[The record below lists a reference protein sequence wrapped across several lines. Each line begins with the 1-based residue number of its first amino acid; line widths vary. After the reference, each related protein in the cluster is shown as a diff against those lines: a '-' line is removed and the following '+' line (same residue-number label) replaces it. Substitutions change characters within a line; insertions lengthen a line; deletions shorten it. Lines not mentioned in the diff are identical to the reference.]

1 MSTEKDVVSLA
12 LTSDETDIVLAMAA
26 RWDFPGRSNIRGQD
40 ERAKMLATDATV
52 GMVGQYAAH
61 KYHFGAA
68 AREKFLVSRW
78 HANQHKF
85 QSDGGY
91 DIDALNVD
99 IKSTLRRNPEKQLLS
114 YNLLVRPQELY
125 AGWNYWFAIVDIV
138 EGCCP
143 VVHFLGW
150 ASDLM
155 LPKQPAKDGIF
166 TGAYVLPA
174 HLLHPLPAL
183 RWDYFG
189 RPAA

>member
-1 MSTEKDVVSLA
+1 MITAKDIVPVA
-12 LTSDETDIVLAMAA
+12 LTREETEDVLAMAA
-26 RWDFPGRSNIRGQD
+26 NWDFPGKSHIRNR
-40 ERAKMLATDATV
+40 ENRAALLSTDAIT
-52 GMVGQYAAH
+52 GMVGQFAGH
-61 KYHFGAA
+61 KYLYGAG
-68 AREKFLVSRW
+68 ARDKFKISRL

-143 VVHFLGW
+143 VVHLLGW

-155 LPKQPAKDGIF
+155 LPNEPAQDGIF
-166 TGAYVLPA
+166 KGAHVLPTCR
-174 HLLHPLPAL
+174 LNPLPAL

>member
-1 MSTEKDVVSLA
+1 MSTENDVVSIA
-12 LTSDETDIVLAMAA
+12 LSPGETDIVLAMAA
-26 RWDFPGRSNIRGQD
+26 KWDFPGRSNIRNQD

-85 QSDGGY
+85 KSDGGY

-99 IKSTLRRNPEKQLLS
+99 VKSTLRRNDNIPLMS
-114 YNLLVRPQELY
+114 YHLPVRPRELY
-125 AGWNYWFAIVDIV
+125 AGWNYWLTIVDLV
-138 EGCCP
+138 EGHCP
-143 VVHFLGW
+143 VVHLLGW
-150 ASDLM
+150 ASDQM
-155 LPKQPAKDGIF
+155 LPQRPAEDGTF
-166 TGAYVLPA
+166 KGAHVLPA
-174 HLLHPLPAL
+174 RQLNPFQAL